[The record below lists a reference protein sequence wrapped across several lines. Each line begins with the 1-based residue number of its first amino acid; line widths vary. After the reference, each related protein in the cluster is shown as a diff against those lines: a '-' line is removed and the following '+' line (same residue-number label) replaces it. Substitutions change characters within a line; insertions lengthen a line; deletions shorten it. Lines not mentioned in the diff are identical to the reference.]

1 LAGIKPTGTRL
12 LIKKKNKNEKKKWR
26 VGVRVVVRDSKGIVI
41 AARSLTQFA
50 TVESMAKEVMAAFYV
65 ARLCKDI
72 GEEAI

>member
-1 LAGIKPTGTRL
+1 LVGIKPTGTRI
-12 LIKKKNKNEKKKWR
+12 LIKTKTKYGEW
-26 VGVRVVVRDSKGIVI
+26 GVRVVVRDSKGIVI

-50 TVESMAKEVMAAFYV
+50 TVESMAREVMAPCYA